1 VDPGATCGDDDNA
14 STRGLRIETSS
25 NGTTFTTVANTTF
38 SAAQAHQLVNVTP
51 TSKPK
56 KVRVLRVTM
65 LSNLNPNAGSGQN
78 FMDLSE
84 VAIYGKPSDLIKP
97 VISNVSI
104 PTGQTIRSM
113 SGAAGFKIRAKLS
126 EAGTM
131 KGPLTIP
138 STKTRQL
145 GIPAQI
151 GTGTL
156 GFLKAGL
163 KTNDHAADA
172 KGEERD
178 RESAAPRGHREADRH
193 RQVGQQGD
201 AGPKE
206 RDAATRLASVDS
218 GSG

>member
-131 KGPLTIP
+131 KGALTIP
-138 STKTRQL
+138 STKARQL

-163 KTNDHAADA
+163 KTMTMRLTRRA
-172 KGEERD
+172 K
-178 RESAAPRGHREADRH
+178 SAIASQP
-193 RQVGQQGD
+193 
-201 AGPKE
+201 
-206 RDAATRLASVDS
+206 RLAVTAKLTATDRSANKATPVQMSVTLPH
-218 GSG
+218 G

>member
-138 STKTRQL
+138 STKARQL

-156 GFLKAGL
+156 GFLTAGL
-163 KTNDHAADA
+163 KTLTMRLTRRA
-172 KGEERD
+172 K
-178 RESAAPRGHREADRH
+178 SAIASQP
-193 RQVGQQGD
+193 
-201 AGPKE
+201 
-206 RDAATRLASVDS
+206 RLAVIAKLTATDRSANKATPVQKNVTLPH
-218 GSG
+218 G